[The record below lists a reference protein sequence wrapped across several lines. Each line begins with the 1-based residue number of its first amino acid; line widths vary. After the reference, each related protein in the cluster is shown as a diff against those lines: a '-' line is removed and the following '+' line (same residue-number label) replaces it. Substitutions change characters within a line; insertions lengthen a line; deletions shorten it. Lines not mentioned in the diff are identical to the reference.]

1 MNEENLFIAGVKD
14 YALLLDYG
22 SEHIV
27 VFKADGMTFDLQ
39 GGQTVPGIADFVK
52 KAKDLRLGWGK
63 FQDDGDEVIY
73 LYDKGDGNF
82 GYAVNLDDPHCSEW
96 GYAPF
101 Q

>member
-1 MNEENLFIAGVKD
+1 MEQGFLTGFVKGYFVIVGTDDTISVFADQMRPRTREKVKGLNAFI
-14 YALLLDYG
+14 
-22 SEHIV
+22 
-27 VFKADGMTFDLQ
+27 
-39 GGQTVPGIADFVK
+39 K
-52 KAKDLRLGWGK
+52 KAKAVRLGWGQ

-73 LYDKGDGNF
+73 LYDKADGNF